1 MTKEIFINC
10 TSLETRVALVEDTI
24 LQQVHI
30 DREETPSLVGNIYK
44 AKVLRVMPGM
54 QAAFVD
60 IGVARNAFIHID
72 DIHSANSNDKI
83 ADILRDGQDL
93 VVQVMKDPVK
103 KKGALLTTDISI
115 ATDYLVYRHTR
126 PKPGISVK
134 IKSNSERTRLNDLL
148 RSIVCAIK
156 LPDSLV
162 GDFIIRSAAEGIS
175 ETQLSKDLA
184 VLITIWQSIDSLR
197 MNKSPVS
204 LYQELQKKQHL
215 VTGMLGLGIQTITSD
230 SSDILEVLELWCN
243 QNTRFEK
250 PLFKLHQYQ
259 QNLFDNY
266 QIEDQINEALKS
278 NVSLNCGGILV
289 IEETEAL
296 SVIDVNTGAFLGET
310 IDQNTFLSVNLEAAI
325 ESARQIILRNLS
337 GIIIIDFIDMKKADH
352 RHQVFQRLKQAF
364 SQDNMKATILDFTE
378 LGLIQI
384 ARKRTS
390 RSLSQVLGS
399 TCRHCEGEKVVKS
412 DETLCFDI
420 FRQLLNI
427 ESKGKWSVIEI
438 HASATVV
445 EKINNKFSKAL
456 NQLQVRAGCDV
467 KLCVEGS
474 IPSDQFKIIPAQQR
488 R

>member
-44 AKVLRVMPGM
+44 ANVLRVMPGM

-60 IGVARNAFIHID
+60 IGVAGNACIHID

-296 SVIDVNTGAFLGET
+296 SVIDVNTGAFLG
-310 IDQNTFLSVNLEAAI
+310 
-325 ESARQIILRNLS
+325 
-337 GIIIIDFIDMKKADH
+337 
-352 RHQVFQRLKQAF
+352 
-364 SQDNMKATILDFTE
+364 
-378 LGLIQI
+378 
-384 ARKRTS
+384 
-390 RSLSQVLGS
+390 
-399 TCRHCEGEKVVKS
+399 
-412 DETLCFDI
+412 
-420 FRQLLNI
+420 
-427 ESKGKWSVIEI
+427 
-438 HASATVV
+438 
-445 EKINNKFSKAL
+445 
-456 NQLQVRAGCDV
+456 
-467 KLCVEGS
+467 
-474 IPSDQFKIIPAQQR
+474 
-488 R
+488 